1 MNHEGLGNSSGNSS
15 GENIVKNDFQP
26 DKDFSGHDNEINS
39 GEEEIIV
46 SFIREWSGH
55 FRKEELIKE
64 LRENTREKF
73 PEEITSS
80 NYNRIIQKLLK
91 TNMIAVD
98 SKGYIGWIFS
108 RELYTKYA
116 TKPELRLRQ

>member
-1 MNHEGLGNSSGNSS
+1 MNHEGLGNSLGNSS
-15 GENIVKNDFQP
+15 GKNDFQP
-26 DKDFSGHDNEINS
+26 DKDFSGYDNEINS

-55 FRKEELIKE
+55 FRKEELLKE

-73 PEEITSS
+73 PEEITSG

-98 SKGYIGWIFS
+98 SKGYIGWLFS